1 MEGTWKPSSIQAIF
15 VTEIT
20 IYQYE
25 LLSVS
30 LTGRQLLLHLDDK
43 PDRLNLENVHK
54 ALKCPCL
61 ETDHNVARA
70 LKDPT
75 HRLAPAGP
83 GGKYKWV
90 LACIEL

>member
-1 MEGTWKPSSIQAIF
+1 MNCLAFP
-15 VTEIT
+15 
-20 IYQYE
+20 
-25 LLSVS
+25 LLEDSCFYIWMIN
-30 LTGRQLLLHLDDK
+30 QI
-43 PDRLNLENVHK
+43 DRLNLENVHK

-75 HRLAPAGP
+75 HRLAAAGP